1 MVGMQCQ
8 FLADDDRYKDT
19 LKQCIEVDKAAK
31 TIMSSY
37 SDIFNQMIITKCNA
51 ILFAIHEKRVIAKE
65 VINFDGT
72 NDEVANLIIAVNRL
86 ESL

>member
-8 FLADDDRYKDT
+8 FFADDER

-37 SDIFNQMIITKCNA
+37 SDIFNRMIITKCNA
-51 ILFAIHEKRVIAKE
+51 IMFAIHEKWVIAKE